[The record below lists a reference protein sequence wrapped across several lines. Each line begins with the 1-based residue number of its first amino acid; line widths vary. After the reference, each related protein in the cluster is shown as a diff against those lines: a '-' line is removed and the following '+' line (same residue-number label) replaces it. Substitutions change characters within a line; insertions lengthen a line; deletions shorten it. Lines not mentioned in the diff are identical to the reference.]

1 MGEWATDLVTTPAT
15 QTPEAPRGEI
25 APPQL
30 IANVAR
36 ALLALAERR
45 PHDGQLAELRKVAQH
60 LVELADAHARGE
72 LPALADDGLPF

>member
-1 MGEWATDLVTTPAT
+1 M
-15 QTPEAPRGEI
+15 
-25 APPQL
+25 
-30 IANVAR
+30 AR

>member
-1 MGEWATDLVTTPAT
+1 MTTKTIPAGA
-15 QTPEAPRGEI
+15 QV
-25 APPQL
+25 
-30 IANVAR
+30 ANVAQ

-72 LPALADDGLPF
+72 LPALVDDGMPF

>member
-1 MGEWATDLVTTPAT
+1 MTTKTISPAA
-15 QTPEAPRGEI
+15 QV
-25 APPQL
+25 
-30 IANVAR
+30 ANVAR

-72 LPALADDGLPF
+72 LPALADDGAPF